1 MFGMDQVLKVFS
13 SLIIRPLNCIVED
26 WTWFVF
32 LNYYFTVKFF
42 NLLFVI
48 ISKKFG
54 KVIIKFNKFFIYQS

>member
-1 MFGMDQVLKVFS
+1 MFGMDQVIKVFS
-13 SLIIRPLNCIVED
+13 SLIIPPLNCIVED
-26 WTWFVF
+26 WTWFFF
-32 LNYYFTVKFF
+32 LNMILQYKFF